1 MIKLINIIKEIV
13 KETIF
18 SGKRV
23 WDHIVLTTPEEDDIP
38 WGFKDKIRSRKFKV
52 VSNFNIESLLKTD
65 PDFREY
71 YESGEI
77 RYNNQDEN
85 ANIENEIVVV
95 DGELLDGYSR
105 VSTLLRDNKKYTN
118 AFVAI

>member
-1 MIKLINIIKEIV
+1 MIKLINILREAF

-23 WDHIVLTTPEEDDIP
+23 WDHIVITTPDEDDIP
-38 WGFKDKIRSRKFKV
+38 WGFMDLIKSKKFKSV
-52 VSNFNIESLLKTD
+52 NNFDIELLLKTD
-65 PDFREY
+65 PNFKEY
-71 YESGEI
+71 YDSEDI
-77 RYNNQDEN
+77 RYNDDYSG
-85 ANIENEIVVV
+85 NIENEIVVV

-105 VSTLLRDNKKYTN
+105 VSSLLRKGEKYTN